1 MPDSGSTVR
10 TPLVIGNW
18 KMNPASMDA
27 ALELAGGV
35 RAGAEGLTDAIAVVC
50 PPAIWLRAVADSLEG
65 GPVKIGAQTMHA
77 EEGGA
82 FTGEISPLML
92 TGLAEYVIIGHS
104 ERRQYACETDQT
116 VAAKVASAV
125 RHGLRPIL
133 ALGERADER
142 AAGATEAVI
151 DRQLRIG
158 LSRVDRLGGSRL
170 VIAYEPVWAIGSG
183 EPAFP
188 ADAQA
193 VASEIRGTLR
203 ELDPDAADEI
213 AILYGGSV
221 TPENAAAFFE
231 QPEIDGALVGGS
243 CLDAGG
249 FGAILQLAARS
260 AH

>member
-1 MPDSGSTVR
+1 MR
-10 TPLVIGNW
+10 TPLVAGNW
-18 KMNPASMDA
+18 KMNPPSLEA
-27 ALELAGGV
+27 ALELAAGV

-50 PPAIWLRAVADSLEG
+50 PPAIWLRAVAGELHG

-77 EEGGA
+77 DERGA

-92 TGLAEYVIIGHS
+92 AGLAEYVIIGHS
-104 ERRQYACETDQT
+104 ERRQYDCETDET

-125 RHGLRPIL
+125 RHALRPIM
-133 ALGERADER
+133 AIGERADER
-142 AAGATEAVI
+142 QAGATQAVI
-151 DRQLRIG
+151 DRQLRVG
-158 LSRVDRLGGSRL
+158 LSGLDRLIDSRL

-183 EPAFP
+183 QAASP
-188 ADAQA
+188 ADAQE
-193 VASEIRGTLR
+193 VAMQIRATLR
-203 ELDPDAADEI
+203 ELDPDGADEV

-221 TPENAAAFFE
+221 TPENAAPFFE

-243 CLDAGG
+243 CLDAGA